1 MYHGLYRKVL
11 NYIKM
16 ETEISEDLDQFY
28 TCICTTTYK
37 KNHTHIMIISAKVYS
52 IIGTV
57 SVHHYKRTNGPL

>member
-11 NYIKM
+11 NYLKM

-37 KNHTHIMIISAKVYS
+37 KTTHIS
-52 IIGTV
+52 
-57 SVHHYKRTNGPL
+57 